1 MTKILS
7 TTLLAAGFARLEA
20 APKWHAG
27 AIWAPDPADGCIYRI
42 SSEGDAVAILKI
54 PERPTGLTFLLNG
67 DLVIATRD
75 KQKLLPARGTKT
87 SLFAVLSSVAGG
99 RVCDLTSGRDGTV
112 YVTCFEMNVGTTGG
126 LGSSQILAVRNDRDT
141 EVMARN
147 MAYPNGL
154 ALTAGKELLVAET
167 LGNRILTFAIDEYG
181 RLGHRRIFAN
191 CEGISPLGICVDAE
205 GAVWVAAARQPL
217 FLRIRQG
224 GAVTHRVHVPGR
236 HGLACHIG
244 GADGKTLYCVTD
256 AANETAHSNHHHHTR
271 QVETTTID
279 VPGQCAP

>member
-1 MTKILS
+1 LTKILS
-7 TTLLAAGFARLEA
+7 TTVLAAGFARLE

-27 AIWAPDPADGCIYRI
+27 AIWAPDPMDGCIYRI
-42 SSEGDAVAILKI
+42 SSDGNTVATLQI
-54 PERPTGLTFLLNG
+54 PEGPTGLTFLPNG
-67 DLVIATRD
+67 DLVIATRGE
-75 KQKLLPARGTKT
+75 QKLLLARGTKT
-87 SLFAVLSSVAGG
+87 SLFAELSSVAAG

-112 YVTCFEMNVGTTGG
+112 YVTCFEMNIGTTGG
-126 LGSSQILAVRNDRDT
+126 LGSSQILAVRDDRDT
-141 EVMARN
+141 EVLATN

-154 ALTAGKELLVAET
+154 AVTAGKELLVAET

-181 RLGHRRIFAN
+181 RLGHRRTFAN

-256 AANETAHSNHHHHTR
+256 AANETAHSNHHHTR